1 MNLGNLPLNLAV
13 SKRFH
18 LLERTSNPANSGF
31 EPQVSHQTNCHVP
44 QKTLFFHVFPYIFV
58 PNCHVFFAPARRVDG
73 FQWPSWPSEPSW
85 LPASRPG
92 SMAFPQWRGKSTGN
106 CKIIGPPHSHLE
118 VVYVGFSEKVCEK
131 K

>member
-44 QKTLFFHVFPYIFV
+44 QKKHCFSMCFPTFLSQTAT
-58 PNCHVFFAPARRVDG
+58 FSLR
-73 FQWPSWPSEPSW
+73 
-85 LPASRPG
+85 LPGG
-92 SMAFPQWRGKSTGN
+92 SMGFNGRAGHLSQVGCLRQGLAPWHSRNGEENPQETAKS
-106 CKIIGPPHSHLE
+106 
-118 VVYVGFSEKVCEK
+118 
-131 K
+131 